1 MIHYIALIHLL
12 SFLQSQMAKLSNS
25 KRRRQNHS
33 EDTLPLLNQSSDM
46 RPELYR
52 NSKYR
57 SESPPRGIK
66 IRSSRLRGR
75 IALRKPDQR
84 FHSSKIPEGAWWTDT
99 NILNTQNEITP
110 KEKDREDW
118 LQRLRPRSPRPFVPI
133 KAGRKKA
140 IIKL

>member
-25 KRRRQNHS
+25 KRRHQNHS
-33 EDTLPLLNQSSDM
+33 EDTLPLLNHSSDM
-46 RPELYR
+46 RPELHR
-52 NSKYR
+52 KRKYR
-57 SESPPRGIK
+57 PESSPRGNK
-66 IRSSRLRGR
+66 VRSSRLRGR
-75 IALRKPDQR
+75 IALRKDQR

-99 NILNTQNEITP
+99 NILNTQNENTP

-118 LQRLRPRSPRPFVPI
+118 LQRLRPRSPRPFVSI
-133 KAGRKKA
+133 EAGRKKA